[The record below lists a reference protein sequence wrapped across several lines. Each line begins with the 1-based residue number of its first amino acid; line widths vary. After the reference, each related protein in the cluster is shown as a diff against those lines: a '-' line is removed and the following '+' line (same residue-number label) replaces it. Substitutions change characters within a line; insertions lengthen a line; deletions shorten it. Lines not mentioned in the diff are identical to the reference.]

1 MLGSSHLI
9 AMQKLFLTLGC
20 SLVAGSAAWACPWC
34 RPRVQAGIYTPA
46 YTTNV
51 LLVLLPVAVLLA
63 LGVALFYWDK
73 LRLHFN
79 VGYGKS

>member
-1 MLGSSHLI
+1 
-9 AMQKLFLTLGC
+9 MQKLFLTLGC
-20 SLVAGSAAWACPWC
+20 SLGAGSAAWACPWC

-73 LRLHFN
+73 LRPYFYAR
-79 VGYGKS
+79 YGKS

>member
-1 MLGSSHLI
+1 
-9 AMQKLFLTLGC
+9 MQKLFLTLLC
-20 SLVAGSAAWACPWC
+20 SLWAGSAAWACPWC

-73 LRLHFN
+73 LRPYFSAS
-79 VGYGKS
+79 YGKS

>member
-1 MLGSSHLI
+1 
-9 AMQKLFLTLGC
+9 MQKLFFLLGC
-20 SLVAGSAAWACPWC
+20 SLWAAPAGACPWC

-46 YTTNV
+46 YPTNV

-73 LRLHFN
+73 LRPYFN
-79 VGYGKS
+79 ASDGNS

>member
-1 MLGSSHLI
+1 MP
-9 AMQKLFLTLGC
+9 KLFLFLLC
-20 SLVAGSAAWACPWC
+20 SLGAGPAAWACPWC

-46 YTTNV
+46 YTANA

-73 LRLHFN
+73 LRPYLPTSD
-79 VGYGKS
+79 GKS

>member
-1 MLGSSHLI
+1 
-9 AMQKLFLTLGC
+9 MQKIFLTLLC
-20 SLVAGSAAWACPWC
+20 SLAAGPVAWACPWC

-51 LLVLLPVAVLLA
+51 LLVLLPIAVLLA

-73 LRLHFN
+73 LRPYFFAS
-79 VGYGKS
+79 YGKS

>member
-1 MLGSSHLI
+1 
-9 AMQKLFLTLGC
+9 MQKLFLTLGC
-20 SLVAGSAAWACPWC
+20 SLWLAPVAWACPWC

-51 LLVLLPVAVLLA
+51 LLVLMPVALLLA

-73 LRLHFN
+73 LRPYFFAS
-79 VGYGKS
+79 YGKS

>member
-1 MLGSSHLI
+1 
-9 AMQKLFLTLGC
+9 MQRLFLTLLC
-20 SLVAGSAAWACPWC
+20 SLGAGSAAWACPWC

-73 LRLHFN
+73 LRPYFFMS
-79 VGYGKS
+79 YGKS